1 MLPLC
6 KSLPKCDRPGL
17 LEGEKKW
24 WLQIIGVIQ
33 DIKNAFLERCPI
45 TNKSQPL
52 PHVYKRDLAVIVNAL
67 WKTHEATKFIKTKV
81 GSLEGRVS
89 RVFKLWGQTEI
100 SVLQFLG
107 VALGR
112 GC

>member
-6 KSLPKCDRPGL
+6 KSRPKCDRPGL
-17 LEGEKKW
+17 FEGGEES

-52 PHVYKRDLAVIVNAL
+52 PCLQKGFSCNSQRFVENARSCKVYKD
-67 WKTHEATKFIKTKV
+67 
-81 GSLEGRVS
+81 
-89 RVFKLWGQTEI
+89 
-100 SVLQFLG
+100 
-107 VALGR
+107 
-112 GC
+112 